1 MFSQLAPCRKS
12 WWYLLLRTFTYLSS
26 VFHIVF
32 TKSCWCKEIDYTCAF
47 GYNWWQKMFYV
58 ISTSPYKMI
67 SSWFLLVHF
76 QFWFIWPSSN
86 FLISLYVLILFL
98 YSLKHFKQCLSFGC
112 FLWCWVST
120 SKSFDQK
127 NIWNKTRY
135 YNCKD

>member
-32 TKSCWCKEIDYTCAF
+32 TKSCWCKEIDFTCAF

-98 YSLKHFKQCLSFGC
+98 IFLKAFLSNVSLLVVFVMLSVDLQE
-112 FLWCWVST
+112 LWPE
-120 SKSFDQK
+120 KYLK
-127 NIWNKTRY
+127 
-135 YNCKD
+135 